1 MQVLKRTGEE
11 LSQGQSRLKEL
22 VERMKREE
30 EEVDRDTAILQQ
42 KKVVASLLR
51 DFSSLTQSPFQSE
64 LETLQERAAEEEP
77 LDPDEAVEVPHSAP
91 HPTAQPKFFSSSTPT
106 SQLNLNSSPPQA
118 GAPLFRQLTT
128 AYSEEN
134 AVEDALYFLGRALS
148 NGALDCE
155 GYLKQV
161 LLGQTLKVFF
171 NQLLGK

>member
-1 MQVLKRTGEE
+1 MKREEKNAEMQVLKRTGEE
-11 LSQGQSRLKEL
+11 LSQGQSRLKEM
-22 VERMKREE
+22 VEKEE

-42 KKVVASLLR
+42 KK
-51 DFSSLTQSPFQSE
+51 SE
-64 LETLQERAAEEEP
+64 LETLQERAAEEES
-77 LDPDEAVEVPHSAP
+77 LDPDEAVE
-91 HPTAQPKFFSSSTPT
+91 
-106 SQLNLNSSPPQA
+106 A

-161 LLGQTLKVFF
+161 RVLSRRQFLLRETMDRCRRKANLPV
-171 NQLLGK
+171 